1 MNVNLD
7 MVLVI
12 QSILCVHADL
22 KLKPMNISSWIVIFT
37 VLKRLEFFENLEK
50 VDANFL
56 SLNANN

>member
-1 MNVNLD
+1 MNANLD

-22 KLKPMNISSWIVIFT
+22 KLKPMNISSCIVIFT